1 MSLIIGSMQRIVEEA
16 QRQQQNGDTAEASS
30 REQNTEQSDYSALND
45 RIGFIGAGQV
55 HKC

>member
-1 MSLIIGSMQRIVEEA
+1 MLIVGSMQRIVEEA

-30 REQNTEQSDYSALND
+30 REQSNEQSDYSELND

-55 HKC
+55 QEG